1 MSISDV
7 PYNLRVKKEIDR
19 KLFSETLRLINK
31 YYDLEKYTYVGMA
44 GPFSED
50 FKVMYDRFNFNRMF
64 SYEMNPEEYKRQ
76 LFNAP
81 LDHIIYKNSLMYD
94 FINDYPTLLGRTG
107 SAVTLG
113 KTVVWLDYTDMD
125 ESKLEEFSEAIGKF
139 TVGSVIRI
147 TLQTHI
153 TNYGSKENGETQES
167 LWNRRLVRAEEKLG
181 RFFYTTHMRPEN
193 MTKAGFPKAVFQTLK
208 TVAVSAMAGGT
219 YDFIPL
225 TTYTYQDSVKMLT
238 FTGIILPR
246 GEKTKFLKDTGFQ
259 NWKYGLFKNLMPI
272 EIDVNSL
279 SMKEKLEL
287 DSKPLSRVSRKL
299 DYFPAS
305 AKKSYKFLSK
315 FYPTY
320 AKIV

>member
-50 FKVMYDRFNFNRMF
+50 FKVMYDRFNFSKMF
-64 SYEMNPEEYKRQ
+64 SYEMNPDEYKRQ

-81 LDHIIYKNSLMYD
+81 LDHIVYKNLLMSD
-94 FINDYPTLLGRTG
+94 FINDYPTLLSRTG
-107 SAVTLG
+107 SAITLK
-113 KTVVWLDYTDMD
+113 KTVVWLDYTDID
-125 ESKLEEFSEAIGKF
+125 ESKLEEFSEAISKF

-153 TNYGSKENGETQES
+153 TNYGTKENEESQES
-167 LWNRRLVRAEEKLG
+167 LQNRRIDRVQAKLG
-181 RFFYTTHMRPEN
+181 RFFYTAHMRREN
-193 MTKAGFPKAVFQTLK
+193 MTKPGFPKAVFQTLK
-208 TVAVSAMAGGT
+208 TVAASAMTGGN

-225 TTYTYQDSVKMLT
+225 TAYTYQDSVKMLT
-238 FTGIILPR
+238 FTGIILPK
-246 GEKTKFLKDTGFQ
+246 GEKTKFLKETGFK
-259 NWKYGLFKNLMPI
+259 NWQYGLFKNSIPI

-287 DSKPLSRVSRKL
+287 DSRSLSRVSRKL